1 MKTRYIFLTILAA
14 TLTVSC
20 DKFLDTSL
28 DLNASGETVETN
40 RGTIWSFANAF
51 YSPIIYGYS
60 VIDGNLFAAA
70 SDEAQQ
76 TAASSNALY
85 FNKGM
90 LNESLNPLWTYYN
103 NCYEGIRAANFFLD
117 YVADGKGI
125 ALLEKNRNLITDAAS
140 YARDVRSLNFYIAEA
155 HVARAYYY
163 AELIKMYGGVPI
175 VEKTQQQSGGAF
187 VERSSYEACV
197 EYIVSEIDNWKDQ
210 LALNWN
216 DDNTREGRFTLG
228 AALAIKARVLLYAAS
243 PLHNPAGDRAKW
255 VRAAEAAKDILVNP
269 DLGYTLAGDYGS
281 YFQGSNSL
289 SSKETIYVV
298 RRAANNTME
307 TNNYP
312 IATSGGKSGVCPTQN
327 LVSAYEWIGTPDP
340 ENPYANRD
348 PRLAASIV
356 TNGST
361 WNGRVIAQAA
371 GETDDQARANASRTG
386 YYLKKFLTDGL
397 NLTQGQTAQ
406 HNWVAYRFAEVLLN
420 YAEAVNE
427 AWGPSMVPAGFPGS
441 AAQALQAVR
450 DRASVSLPAV
460 DAATVDS
467 FPWQGY
473 PGQGIGQPTGPIG
486 PITRRQVIG
495 MAVYRPAAQLGEEY
509 GAMETD
515 RGKTRGKFT
524 ELVFDV
530 KHDAWVI
537 PQYSHGILLIVD
549 SQENVGTPTI
559 KVESINNT
567 PVTPAVTDIT
577 AEPSTMMLRVGMQ
590 GYPAVAVAGT
600 GAYDKGWTAVS
611 GTPEVATVS
620 PDGVITGVSVGTA
633 TITFTAVGDP
643 TAIDTISVNVT
654 A

>member
-14 TLTVSC
+14 SLTVSC
-20 DKFLDTSL
+20 EKFLDTSL
-28 DLNASGETVETN
+28 DLNATGETVETN

-51 YSPIIYGYS
+51 YTPIIYGYG
-60 VIDGNLFAAA
+60 VLDGNLFAAA

-90 LNESLNPLWTYYN
+90 LNESVNPLWTYYN

-125 ALLEKNRNLITDAAS
+125 ALLEKNRNLITDAAT

-175 VEKTQQQSGGAF
+175 VEKTQQQNGGAMIP
-187 VERSSYEACV
+187 RSSYDACV
-197 EYIVSEIDNWKDQ
+197 EYIVREIDGYKDQ

-243 PLHNPAGDRAKW
+243 PLHNPTGDREKW
-255 VRAAEAAKDILVNP
+255 VRAAEAANELISNP
-269 DLGYTLAGDYGS
+269 NLSYALAADYGA
-281 YFQGSNSL
+281 YFRGSNSL
-289 SSKETIYVV
+289 SSKESIYIV

-312 IATSGGKSGVCPTQN
+312 IATSGGKSGVCPTEN
-327 LVSAYEWIGTPDP
+327 LVSAYEYVGTPDP

-348 PRLAASIV
+348 PRLTASIV

-386 YYLKKFLTDGL
+386 YYLKKFLTDDL

-406 HNWVAYRFAEVLLN
+406 HNWVAYRYAEVLLN

-427 AWGPSMVPAGFPGS
+427 AWGPSTVPVGFPMS
-441 AAQALQAVR
+441 AVEALTKVR

-460 DAATVDS
+460 PSGTVDS
-467 FPWQGY
+467 FRAAVKHERRVELAFEDHRYWDLLRWKDAKSVLNSPVQGVK
-473 PGQGIGQPTGPIG
+473 
-486 PITRRQVIG
+486 ITR
-495 MAVYRPAAQLGEEY
+495 
-509 GAMETD
+509 
-515 RGKTRGKFT
+515 
-524 ELVFDV
+524 
-530 KHDAWVI
+530 
-537 PQYSHGILLIVD
+537 
-549 SQENVGTPTI
+549 
-559 KVESINNT
+559 
-567 PVTPAVTDIT
+567 
-577 AEPSTMMLRVGMQ
+577 
-590 GYPAVAVAGT
+590 AGT
-600 GAYDKGWTAVS
+600 GYTYKVVDVADRTFSDRNYYLPLMRSEIENAG
-611 GTPEVATVS
+611 GTLEQNP
-620 PDGVITGVSVGTA
+620 GY
-633 TITFTAVGDP
+633 
-643 TAIDTISVNVT
+643 
-654 A
+654 

>member
-243 PLHNPAGDRAKW
+243 PLHNPSGDRAKW

-269 DLGYTLAGDYGS
+269 NLSYTLAGDYGS
-281 YFQGSNSL
+281 YFQGGNSL

-312 IATSGGKSGVCPTQN
+312 IATSGGKSGVCPTEN

-356 TNGST
+356 TNG
-361 WNGRVIAQAA
+361 R
-371 GETDDQARANASRTG
+371 EHLER
-386 YYLKKFLTDGL
+386 
-397 NLTQGQTAQ
+397 
-406 HNWVAYRFAEVLLN
+406 
-420 YAEAVNE
+420 
-427 AWGPSMVPAGFPGS
+427 P
-441 AAQALQAVR
+441 R
-450 DRASVSLPAV
+450 DRPGRRRDRRPGPRQRQPDRLLPEEVPHRRAE
-460 DAATVDS
+460 
-467 FPWQGY
+467 PH
-473 PGQGIGQPTGPIG
+473 PGPD
-486 PITRRQVIG
+486 R
-495 MAVYRPAAQLGEEY
+495 AAQLGRLPLRGGPPELRRGRERGLGPVH
-509 GAMETD
+509 GARRLPD
-515 RGKTRGKFT
+515 QRRQG
-524 ELVFDV
+524 
-530 KHDAWVI
+530 
-537 PQYSHGILLIVD
+537 
-549 SQENVGTPTI
+549 
-559 KVESINNT
+559 
-567 PVTPAVTDIT
+567 PAGG
-577 AEPSTMMLRVGMQ
+577 P
-590 GYPAVAVAGT
+590 
-600 GAYDKGWTAVS
+600 
-611 GTPEVATVS
+611 
-620 PDGVITGVSVGTA
+620 
-633 TITFTAVGDP
+633 
-643 TAIDTISVNVT
+643 
-654 A
+654 